1 MLGTSRA
8 GNVAEVAMKVLVR
21 EGATTLSHRVIDRLL
36 ANADVE
42 IVPLDAG
49 VADVIVDLRVGD
61 HDGLA
66 RRRSSATVEGEA
78 LMEEVR
84 RVSARRV
91 VMLSSSL
98 VYGPHANSRIP
109 ITEDE
114 VIRPEASFVFARQL
128 SSVCLLYTSDAADE

>member
-36 ANADVE
+36 RTRTLKSCRSTQELPMSSSIFV
-42 IVPLDAG
+42 L
-49 VADVIVDLRVGD
+49 VITTIGPS
-61 HDGLA
+61 
-66 RRRSSATVEGEA
+66 RSSATVEGEA

-84 RVSARRV
+84 RVSAPGGDV
-91 VMLSSSL
+91 VVVACIWTSREC
-98 VYGPHANSRIP
+98 RIP

-114 VIRPEASFVFARQL
+114 VIRPGRHCICSPALIS
-128 SSVCLLYTSDAADE
+128 